1 MDKFRFIV
9 GLLSIAVALVLIV
22 QVIPSLVEMNKLCQ
36 WNSRYEKLEGFQK
49 EIAPVREAFI
59 KTLISFIIQLCFFI
73 SLGVLLIYDARA
85 PEKES
90 PRKGQS
96 LQEMTC
102 QYLLNGRCAGSSD
115 LIEVRGTDCQNEVK
129 DACCYGCAYLKTC
142 NISCDFDRYVT

>member
-9 GLLSIAVALVLIV
+9 GLLSIAVALFLMV
-22 QVIPSLVEMNKLCQ
+22 QTVPALVELNKLCQ
-36 WNSRYEKLEGFQK
+36 WNSRYEESAGFQK
-49 EIAPVREAFI
+49 EITPIRYTFN

-90 PRKGQS
+90 PRKSQS

-102 QYLLNGRCAGSSD
+102 QYLLNGRCAGSSY

-142 NISCDFDRYVT
+142 NINCDFDQYVT

>member
-1 MDKFRFIV
+1 MDKFRFVV

-73 SLGVLLIYDARA
+73 SLGVLLIYDAR
-85 PEKES
+85 
-90 PRKGQS
+90 S

-102 QYLLNGRCAGSSD
+102 QYLLNGRCTGSSD

-129 DACCYGCAYLKTC
+129 DACCYRCAYLKTC